1 MYAQLF
7 SAFIASRCF
16 AKASYAGS
24 LLYAQQCA
32 CTITSK
38 CRKIGCMRNLCRV
51 CVAGLVLA
59 SCSPSG
65 FGNQYASGRYTS
77 SIMQCSP
84 YAREV
89 SGVQLRGDAG
99 DWWYAAQGRYQRG
112 NVPAR
117 GAVLV
122 LRKTNRLRYGHVA
135 VVKQVLN
142 PRLINV
148 THSNWGSDGRSRR
161 IIYDSMHAEDVS
173 SANNWT
179 SVRFWNYKNGTFGF
193 PYAAH
198 GFIYP

>member
-1 MYAQLF
+1 MNDAKHPD
-7 SAFIASRCF
+7 SRREF
-16 AKASYAGS
+16 
-24 LLYAQQCA
+24 
-32 CTITSK
+32 
-38 CRKIGCMRNLCRV
+38 
-51 CVAGLVLA
+51 LA
-59 SCSPSG
+59 LAAVGAATG
-65 FGNQYASGRYTS
+65 FGALLPVSNAVAAAGEMPADIAEWLDSIPGKHRQVTDWPDLNSGMGLAYTFAFLMS
-77 SIMQCSP
+77 APAGYGCAP
-84 YAREV
+84 
-89 SGVQLRGDAG
+89 GDC
-99 DWWYAAQGRYQRG
+99 
-112 NVPAR
+112 